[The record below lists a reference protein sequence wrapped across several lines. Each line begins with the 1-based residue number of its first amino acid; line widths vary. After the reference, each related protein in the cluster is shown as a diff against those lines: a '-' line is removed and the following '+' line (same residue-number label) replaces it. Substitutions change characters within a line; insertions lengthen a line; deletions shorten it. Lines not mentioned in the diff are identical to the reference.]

1 MSRIASRIEVDAPI
15 GRVWRA
21 WADPREL
28 RRWFTDDARG
38 SADRGAT
45 LVWVWRD
52 FGEVAQTVVDSR
64 APELLVLET
73 AVPGGAAQRLEVTL
87 LPNGDGTTV
96 ELAQSGL
103 PDGPGSEEMLQVME
117 SGWLL
122 GLAILKRY
130 VEEHFGHD
138 CRRFFVQRPIG
149 DAAALDGFFRDEN
162 ALARW
167 LTRAGG
173 VGDAGDAYRLELR
186 DGASLTGRVLARSD
200 REVVLSWRELGGTLE
215 LKCFPGPEGAVAAVR
230 GTSWTATASEMDAAR
245 QSFSAALD
253 RLTAE
258 VDAARSRPSG

>member
-1 MSRIASRIEVDAPI
+1 MSRIESRIEIDAPI
-15 GRVWRA
+15 DRVWRA
-21 WADPREL
+21 WTNPEEL

-38 SADRGAT
+38 SAERGAT

-52 FGEVAQTVVDSR
+52 VVEAR
-64 APELLVLET
+64 APERVVLET
-73 AVPGGAAQRLEVTL
+73 AVPGGDVQRLEVTL
-87 LPNGDGTTV
+87 RRNGDGTSV

-103 PDGPGSEEMLQVME
+103 PEGPGSEAMLQAME

-122 GLAILKRY
+122 GLAILKQY
-130 VEEHFGHD
+130 AEEHFGQD
-138 CRRFFVQRPIG
+138 CRRFFVQRTIG
-149 DAAALDGFFRDEN
+149 DEAGLDSFFADEN

-173 VGDAGDAYRLELR
+173 LGEAGDDYRLELR

-200 REVVLSWRELGGTLE
+200 REVALSWREAGGTIE

-230 GTSWTATASEMDAAR
+230 GTSWTASSSELDAAR

-253 RLTAE
+253 RLVGE
-258 VDAARSRPSG
+258 VDAVRGAAAGRDSA